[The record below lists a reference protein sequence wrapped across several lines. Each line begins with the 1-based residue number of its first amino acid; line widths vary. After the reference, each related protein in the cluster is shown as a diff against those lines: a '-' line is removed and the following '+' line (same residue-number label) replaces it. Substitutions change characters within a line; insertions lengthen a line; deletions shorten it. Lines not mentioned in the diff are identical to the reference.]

1 MGVCGKLCCE
11 IPILPVVWD
20 ENGRGD
26 RMTWLRVVIDGKL
39 VLLNADKVSAIA
51 SDYIQFDNGSRA
63 FADVDMESALLE
75 IRRMDEVGKD
85 ENDKC
90 R

>member
-1 MGVCGKLCCE
+1 
-11 IPILPVVWD
+11 
-20 ENGRGD
+20 
-26 RMTWLRVVIDGKL
+26 MTWLRVVIDGKL

-75 IRRMDEVGKD
+75 IRRMYEVK
-85 ENDKC
+85 E
-90 R
+90 

>member
-1 MGVCGKLCCE
+1 
-11 IPILPVVWD
+11 
-20 ENGRGD
+20 
-26 RMTWLRVVIDGKL
+26 MTWLRVVIDGKL

>member
-1 MGVCGKLCCE
+1 MNKKIGAVR
-11 IPILPVVWD
+11 ILRFL
-20 ENGRGD
+20 RGD

-63 FADVDMESALLE
+63 FADVDMDSALLE
-75 IRRMDEVGKD
+75 IRRMYEEKK
-85 ENDKC
+85 KC
-90 R
+90 TTHT

>member
-1 MGVCGKLCCE
+1 MNKKIGAVR
-11 IPILPVVWD
+11 ILRFL
-20 ENGRGD
+20 RGD

-63 FADVDMESALLE
+63 FADIDMVSALLE
-75 IRRMDEVGKD
+75 IRRMNEVK
-85 ENDKC
+85 E
-90 R
+90 

>member
-1 MGVCGKLCCE
+1 
-11 IPILPVVWD
+11 
-20 ENGRGD
+20 
-26 RMTWLRVVIDGKL
+26 MTWLRVVIDGKL

-75 IRRMDEVGKD
+75 IRRMYEVEH
-85 ENDKC
+85 ENFSSKL
-90 R
+90 

>member
-1 MGVCGKLCCE
+1 MF
-11 IPILPVVWD
+11 
-20 ENGRGD
+20 
-26 RMTWLRVVIDGKL
+26 WLKVVIDGKL

-75 IRRMDEVGKD
+75 TRRMNEVKH
-85 ENDKC
+85 ENFSSKL
-90 R
+90 

>member
-1 MGVCGKLCCE
+1 MNKKIGAVR
-11 IPILPVVWD
+11 ILRFL
-20 ENGRGD
+20 RGD

-75 IRRMDEVGKD
+75 IRRMYEEKK
-85 ENDKC
+85 KC
-90 R
+90 TTHT

>member
-1 MGVCGKLCCE
+1 
-11 IPILPVVWD
+11 
-20 ENGRGD
+20 
-26 RMTWLRVVIDGKL
+26 MTWLRVVIDGEL

-75 IRRMDEVGKD
+75 ISRMYEATHEDEEKHQ
-85 ENDKC
+85 
-90 R
+90 

>member
-1 MGVCGKLCCE
+1 MNKKIGAVR
-11 IPILPVVWD
+11 ILRFL
-20 ENGRGD
+20 RGD

-63 FADVDMESALLE
+63 FADIDMESALLE
-75 IRRMDEVGKD
+75 IRRMNEVK
-85 ENDKC
+85 E
-90 R
+90 

>member
-1 MGVCGKLCCE
+1 
-11 IPILPVVWD
+11 
-20 ENGRGD
+20 
-26 RMTWLRVVIDGKL
+26 MTWLRVVIDGKL

-75 IRRMDEVGKD
+75 IRRMYEVEH
-85 ENDKC
+85 ENISSKL
-90 R
+90 